1 MNDFAKK
8 LGLTIKLERTR
19 RSMSQE
25 ELSDLTGMTQ
35 SHLSKIE
42 IGKVNITVIKLM
54 LIAEAFNLS
63 ISELLELVDS

>member
-1 MNDFAKK
+1 
-8 LGLTIKLERTR
+8 
-19 RSMSQE
+19 MSQE